1 MRRHFR
7 FEDGNVVKQVETLL
21 PYKYLDLKKPEIEV
35 QVQEKEDAY
44 ILQVTSDVFA
54 PFVELDFEDA
64 DAIFSDNYFH
74 LTGEMR
80 EVVLRKKDVRNGNF
94 TDAMELQERLR
105 VRSLIQVR
113 KYNDCVFSYLHLR
126 FEEIH
131 PFADGNGHVG
141 RTLLNYYL
149 MTHDYPPLILYSE
162 DKRTYYMALAVYDK
176 TRKISGFIEFLKEQ
190 MVKTWEKKKRMPV
203 KLNMFL

>member
-64 DAIFSDNYFH
+64 IFSDNYFH

-105 VRSLIQVR
+105 VRSLI
-113 KYNDCVFSYLHLR
+113 
-126 FEEIH
+126 
-131 PFADGNGHVG
+131 
-141 RTLLNYYL
+141 
-149 MTHDYPPLILYSE
+149 
-162 DKRTYYMALAVYDK
+162 
-176 TRKISGFIEFLKEQ
+176 
-190 MVKTWEKKKRMPV
+190 
-203 KLNMFL
+203 

>member
-21 PYKYLDLKKPEIEV
+21 PYKYLDLKKPKIEV

-74 LTGEMR
+74 FTVEMR

-94 TDAMELQERLR
+94 TDDMELQERLR
-105 VRSLIQVR
+105 VRSLI
-113 KYNDCVFSYLHLR
+113 
-126 FEEIH
+126 
-131 PFADGNGHVG
+131 
-141 RTLLNYYL
+141 
-149 MTHDYPPLILYSE
+149 
-162 DKRTYYMALAVYDK
+162 
-176 TRKISGFIEFLKEQ
+176 
-190 MVKTWEKKKRMPV
+190 
-203 KLNMFL
+203 

>member
-1 MRRHFR
+1 M
-7 FEDGNVVKQVETLL
+7 

-64 DAIFSDNYFH
+64 DVIFSDNYFH

-105 VRSLIQVR
+105 VRSLI
-113 KYNDCVFSYLHLR
+113 
-126 FEEIH
+126 
-131 PFADGNGHVG
+131 
-141 RTLLNYYL
+141 
-149 MTHDYPPLILYSE
+149 
-162 DKRTYYMALAVYDK
+162 
-176 TRKISGFIEFLKEQ
+176 
-190 MVKTWEKKKRMPV
+190 
-203 KLNMFL
+203 

>member
-1 MRRHFR
+1 IDYFGRWKALQYMARRFFAPVAASFLKEEKRFSLFVENETAFPVNWEGEILLKNMDCEVLEKVTVRGCTEEFTSEKIAEMDITQISSGKPMEWEERVFSEANVR

-64 DAIFSDNYFH
+64 DVIFSDNYFH

-80 EVVLRKKDVRNGNF
+80 EVVLRKKDIRNGNF
-94 TDAMELQERLR
+94 KDSMELKERLR
-105 VRSLIQVR
+105 VRSL
-113 KYNDCVFSYLHLR
+113 
-126 FEEIH
+126 
-131 PFADGNGHVG
+131 
-141 RTLLNYYL
+141 
-149 MTHDYPPLILYSE
+149 M
-162 DKRTYYMALAVYDK
+162 
-176 TRKISGFIEFLKEQ
+176 
-190 MVKTWEKKKRMPV
+190 
-203 KLNMFL
+203 

>member
-7 FEDGNVVKQVETLL
+7 FEDGNAVKQVETLL

-54 PFVELDFEDA
+54 PFVELEFEDA

-105 VRSLIQVR
+105 VRSLI
-113 KYNDCVFSYLHLR
+113 
-126 FEEIH
+126 
-131 PFADGNGHVG
+131 
-141 RTLLNYYL
+141 
-149 MTHDYPPLILYSE
+149 
-162 DKRTYYMALAVYDK
+162 
-176 TRKISGFIEFLKEQ
+176 
-190 MVKTWEKKKRMPV
+190 
-203 KLNMFL
+203 